1 MHALTQTSQS
11 FMNRHQAGQALA
23 RILPKKLTRFRDAAD
38 VVVMAMPKGGVAV
51 GAEIAAAL
59 HVPLDVLLV
68 AKITMP
74 GCGSTPLGAITSGGV
89 RMLNDALID
98 NLHLNEDDVNAA
110 VLKESQHIALQEK
123 IYRGGHPSLDVAD
136 RTVILADDGTTP
148 CSTLRCAIRLL
159 RREHA
164 DHVVV
169 ALPALCRH
177 SACDLRYEADDVVTL
192 AEPSSPAPPSR
203 WFHDFPPTSE
213 REVRELLERQF
224 VMG

>member
-1 MHALTQTSQS
+1 MHAPTHTSQS

-23 RILPKKLTRFRDAAD
+23 GILPKKLSKFRDAAN

-51 GAEIAAAL
+51 GAEIAAVL
-59 HVPLDVLLV
+59 RVPLDVLLV

-89 RMLNDALID
+89 RMLNTALID
-98 NLHLNEDDVNAA
+98 NLHLSRDEVNAA
-110 VLKESQHIALQEK
+110 VLRECQHIAHQEK
-123 IYRGGHPSLDVAD
+123 IYRGDHPSLDVAD
-136 RTVILADDGTTP
+136 RTVILVDDGTTP

-164 DHVVV
+164 DHIVV

-177 SACDLRYEADDVVTL
+177 SACDLRYEADEVVTL
-192 AEPSSPAPPSR
+192 AEPSYPAPPSR
-203 WFHDFPPTSE
+203 WFHDFPPTTE
-213 REVRELLERQF
+213 HEVRELLDRQF
-224 VMG
+224 AMA